1 MKVGRMPPPPLF
13 FLKVP
18 CAVHWGWKLN
28 AVPFSKSRP
37 PLVVPPPSSLIGAL
51 AYPLGRLLRFP
62 ETRGNLSWAES
73 LRRGLVYVGL
83 RVDAP
88 LVPYFDLNRIHFFYR
103 GEERSDAVAVGKT
116 YVLSVSPL
124 LPTITLC
131 YVADLGRV
139 EEALG
144 CVDARSV
151 LVEAAWGITRV
162 GSRESLVSPIE
173 VVCGEARVAGVV
185 KGETA
190 FSFMKKAAAAV
201 DGVFITE
208 EVVDWE
214 VTEIGDYGRARRG
227 ILVVPYDE
235 EEKRSKPVAVTVSS
249 GYSFVDV
256 GRELVV
262 ARVGVE
268 L

>member
-1 MKVGRMPPPPLF
+1 MTPPSPLF

-18 CAVHWGWKLN
+18 CVVHWGWKLN
-28 AVPFSKSRP
+28 VVPFSKSRP

-103 GEERSDAVAVGKT
+103 GKEKSDAVAVGKT
-116 YVLSVSPL
+116 YVLSVSRFP
-124 LPTITLC
+124 PTITLC

-144 CVDARSV
+144 CVDARNV

-162 GSRESLVSPIE
+162 GSRESLVSPLE
-173 VVCGEARVAGVV
+173 VVFGEARVVSEV
-185 KGETA
+185 RRGETA

-201 DGVFITE
+201 DGAFIVE

-214 VTEIGDYGRARRG
+214 LTEIGDYGHAGREV
-227 ILVVPYDE
+227 LVVPYDE
-235 EEKRSKPVAVTVSS
+235 EEKRSKPVAVVVSS

-256 GRELVV
+256 GGELVV
-262 ARVGVE
+262 ARVG
-268 L
+268 